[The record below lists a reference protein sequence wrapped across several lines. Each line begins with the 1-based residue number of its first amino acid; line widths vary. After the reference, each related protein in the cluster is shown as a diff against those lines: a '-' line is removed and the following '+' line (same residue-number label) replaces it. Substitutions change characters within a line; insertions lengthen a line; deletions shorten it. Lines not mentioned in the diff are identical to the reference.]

1 MRQEPTIPEGL
12 ETVPTMNGITIRR
25 VWRSWKIVPLAL
37 FAGIW
42 DSFLVFWY
50 VKVLATPNPPLMAVI
65 FPIGH
70 IAVGIGITYYVIAS
84 AFNKTDVVISPSG
97 VRVVSGPAP
106 WFGNKEVNAAE
117 IVAVLVRER
126 AGNRGRITYS
136 VMHVDA
142 ANKERRLLS
151 YLAESDQAHFI
162 AQTIRDGLGLQ

>member
-1 MRQEPTIPEGL
+1 
-12 ETVPTMNGITIRR
+12 MNGITIRR
-25 VWRSWKIVPLAL
+25 GGVLKIVLLAL

-42 DSFLVFWY
+42 DSFLVFL
-50 VKVLATPNPPLMAVI
+50 VCQGLATPNPPLMGH

-84 AFNKTDVVISPSG
+84 AFNKTGCRHFSAG
-97 VRVVSGPAP
+97 VELFPACS
-106 WFGNKEVNAAE
+106 FGLGNESQRGKS
-117 IVAVLVRER
+117 LPVREL

-162 AQTIRDGLGLQ
+162 AQTIGDAVGPSVVPDLEGKAGLLYLGFS